1 MFNEENMKV
10 DNNYE
15 YDVKYG
21 FFDDFEVTDP
31 LTEEQYNMLLERK
44 LERIRIYHEQ
54 NQKLFDLL

>member
-1 MFNEENMKV
+1 MKV

-15 YDVKYG
+15 FDVKYG

-44 LERIRIYHEQ
+44 LERIKIYHEQ
-54 NQKLFDLL
+54 SQKLFDLLW